1 MGINIGISD
10 SGRKKIAEGLNVFL
24 ADSYLLYLKTQNFHW
39 NVTGPL
45 FQSLHEMFEHQYTD
59 LSTAVDDI
67 AERIRALDHF
77 APGSFTQFM
86 EISNLKDQVERPETA
101 EDMVAILV
109 KDHEKLVAG
118 AREILEIATEEHDDV
133 TVDFVTERMNIH
145 EKTAWMLRSI
155 IS

>member
-1 MGINIGISD
+1 MGIDIGISD
-10 SGRKKIAEGLNVFL
+10 EGRKKIADGLAIFL
-24 ADSYLLYLKTQNFHW
+24 ADNYVLYLKTQNFHW

-45 FQSLHEMFEHQYTD
+45 FQSLHEMFEQQYTD
-59 LSTAVDDI
+59 LATAVDEI
-67 AERIRALDHF
+67 AERIRAVGHF

-86 EISNLKDQVERPETA
+86 EISNLKDQVDRPESA

-109 KDHEKLVAG
+109 KDHEQLVAG
-118 AREILEIATEEHDDV
+118 ARKILEIADAEHDDV
-133 TVDFVTERMNIH
+133 TVDFVTERMNTH

>member
-1 MGINIGISD
+1 MGIDIGISD
-10 SGRKKIAEGLNVFL
+10 NGRKKISDGLAVFL
-24 ADSYLLYLKTQNFHW
+24 ADNYVLYLKTQNFHW

-45 FQSLHEMFEHQYTD
+45 FQSLHEMFEQQYTD
-59 LSTAVDDI
+59 LATAVDEI
-67 AERIRALDHF
+67 AERIRAVGHF

-86 EISNLKDQVERPETA
+86 EISNIKDQVEKPASA

-109 KDHEKLVAG
+109 KDHEQLVAG
-118 AREILEIATEEHDDV
+118 ARKILEIADAEHDDV

-145 EKTAWMLRSI
+145 EKTAWMLRRI